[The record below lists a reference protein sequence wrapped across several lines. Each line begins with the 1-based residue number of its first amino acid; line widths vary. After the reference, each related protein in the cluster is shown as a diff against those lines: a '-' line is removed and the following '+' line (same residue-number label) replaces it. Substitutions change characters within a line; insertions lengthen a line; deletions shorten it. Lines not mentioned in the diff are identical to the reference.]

1 MAKKTIKLPIGSM
14 ATPRRIGIN
23 GFNNTTAAG
32 NMVKKNLPYRKAL
45 INGKTYGRSATT
57 RSGTGTMLNDP
68 PPPYRPDMADETTA
82 PRRPPPPP
90 PPPRVI
96 GGLTAVVAFVAFVV
110 VRANPLVAPSSSS
123 SFFIRTAN
131 ATARVVL
138 VVRVLAPPTAF
149 HRRVDI
155 VVDIVD
161 IVVIVIIV
169 AAQSNQSNRINQ
181 ISRAQLKSAIER
193 TDRPTK
199 SRYQTNDY
207 YCLPI

>member
-1 MAKKTIKLPIGSM
+1 M
-14 ATPRRIGIN
+14 
-23 GFNNTTAAG
+23 
-32 NMVKKNLPYRKAL
+32 
-45 INGKTYGRSATT
+45 
-57 RSGTGTMLNDP
+57 
-68 PPPYRPDMADETTA
+68 
-82 PRRPPPPP
+82 

-138 VVRVLAPPTAF
+138 VRVLAPPAAF

-161 IVVIVIIV
+161 IVVVIVIIIV
-169 AAQSNQSNRINQ
+169 AAQSNQSNRIESNQ
-181 ISRAQLKSAIER
+181 SNQSRATEER
-193 TDRPTK
+193 DRAHRPTDEV
-199 SRYQTNDY
+199 SVPDER
-207 YCLPI
+207 L

>member
-1 MAKKTIKLPIGSM
+1 M
-14 ATPRRIGIN
+14 
-23 GFNNTTAAG
+23 
-32 NMVKKNLPYRKAL
+32 
-45 INGKTYGRSATT
+45 
-57 RSGTGTMLNDP
+57 
-68 PPPYRPDMADETTA
+68 
-82 PRRPPPPP
+82 

-96 GGLTAVVAFVAFVV
+96 GGLTTVVAFVAFVV

-123 SFFIRTAN
+123 SFFIRTFN

-161 IVVIVIIV
+161 IVVVIAIIV
-169 AAQSNQSNRINQ
+169 AAQSINQ
-181 ISRAQLKSAIER
+181 IEPNQCQIGRAQLKSAIER
-193 TDRPTK
+193 TDRPTDRPTE

-207 YCLPI
+207 NCLPIRSR